1 MANSR
6 VSTKEFY
13 EALLNQNDRM
23 DKMERRIIGRLDDIR
38 QFQIDTETRLA
49 AGSQRFKDMEVSIAT
64 NRTDIRKIGGL
75 NGLVAVI
82 GSVIAGILGTQ
93 K

>member
-1 MANSR
+1 MTNGR
-6 VSTKEFY
+6 VTTREFY

-23 DKMERRIIGRLDDIR
+23 DKMERRIIGRLDDIK

-49 AGSQRFKDMEVSIAT
+49 TGSQRFKDMEACIET
-64 NRTDIRKIGGL
+64 NKTDIRRVGWL
-75 NGLVAVI
+75 NGFLVVL
-82 GSVIAGILGTQ
+82 GSAIATILGTQ